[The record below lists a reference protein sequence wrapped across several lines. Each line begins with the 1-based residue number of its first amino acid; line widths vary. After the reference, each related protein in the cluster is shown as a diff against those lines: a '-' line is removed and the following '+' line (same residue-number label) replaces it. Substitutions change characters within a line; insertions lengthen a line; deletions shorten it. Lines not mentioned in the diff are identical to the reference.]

1 MPSACSGARTERVA
15 PGARPGVG
23 VVRLGADP
31 AIRRLLLASLN
42 ALLILAIG
50 CPGCSGGSRAGQPAS
65 TGAQGAV
72 AGPAR
77 LDAEKVV
84 NVYNWGAYIDPAVLQ
99 DFEQE
104 FGIKVNYDVYDSN
117 EILETKLFVGHTN
130 YDVVVPSGYFLENQ
144 IKAGIYQKLDKEQLP
159 NLKNL
164 DPEVIRGV
172 GLYDPGNQ
180 YAVDYMWLS
189 TTGLAFNTAKIRER
203 MPNAPVDSWRMIYDP
218 TVVARFQD
226 CGVALLDAPINV
238 VSSALIF
245 LGKDPNSE
253 SRADL
258 EAAEQLLLSVRRYV
272 RYIDSTR
279 LGADLANG
287 EICLAIA
294 WSGDIPVARESARS
308 AGANVTLDFSIPR
321 EGSVSNFD
329 VLAIPVD
336 APHPHNAHRFIDYLL
351 RPEVAAR
358 NVTAVRYASGVSA
371 SRALVSAELRDDP
384 AIYPSPEAR
393 ARLMPSRAKSHAFTR
408 LMMRSW
414 THVKTS
420 Q

>member
-1 MPSACSGARTERVA
+1 MASACSGARTEHGA
-15 PGARPGVG
+15 PGAQPGG
-23 VVRLGADP
+23 AERLTADP
-31 AIRRLLLASLN
+31 AICLLCC
-42 ALLILAIG
+42 ALLGGVLAT
-50 CPGCSGGSRAGQPAS
+50 GCSGGSPAAHS
-65 TGAQGAV
+65 TAVPAAPPVATGA
-72 AGPAR
+72 
-77 LDAEKVV
+77 DADKIV
-84 NVYNWGAYIDPAVLQ
+84 NVYNWGTYMDPEVLRA
-99 DFEQE
+99 FEQE

-144 IKAGIYQKLDKEQLP
+144 IKAGIYQKLDKSQLP

-164 DPEVIRGV
+164 NPEVIRGV
-172 GLYDPGNQ
+172 GVYDPGNQ

-189 TTGLAFNTAKIRER
+189 TTGIAFNTTKIRAR
-203 MPNAPVDSWRMIYDP
+203 MANAPVDSWRMIYDQRI
-218 TVVARFQD
+218 VARFQD

-238 VSSALIF
+238 VASALIY

-258 EAAEQLLLSVRRYV
+258 QAAERLLLSVRRYI

-279 LGADLANG
+279 LPGDLANG
-287 EICLAIA
+287 DICLAID
-294 WSGDIPVARESARS
+294 WSGDIPLARESA
-308 AGANVTLDFSIPR
+308 AGAGGGVTLDFAIPL

-336 APHPHNAHRFIDYLL
+336 APHPHNAHLFINYLL
-351 RPEVAAR
+351 RPEVAAM
-358 NVTAVRYASGVSA
+358 NSMAVKYASGVSG
-371 SRALVSAELRDDP
+371 SVALVSAQLRDDP
-384 AIYPSPEAR
+384 AVYPPPQVR
-393 ARLMPSRAKSHAFTR
+393 ARLVPSRAKSHEFTR

-414 THVKTS
+414 TRFKTS